1 MTLDQCQAP
10 REDFRF
16 QDEVPMSQ
24 GPGASR
30 SPSSPLQSNRPN
42 LTASRESRTL
52 PPINESY
59 DARNSTSVGQGQQTA
74 TPSVPASA
82 LQTPTGSEQRTSRT
96 IGLSNL
102 LNPTARDAPENQSR
116 RRNAEHFDMPP
127 GLFGTG
133 PRTLPTSFTPS
144 PSMPALPSI
153 TPPPVPNYSIPADH
167 APRRILT
174 PRSPSAYASAPNSF
188 NIPKGTIDAKKS
200 PFGAS
205 RELKTLLGP
214 DMQSVP
220 EPSVGPSLGGV
231 PHSYS
236 GPSARSPPDRRTS
249 VGSIQL
255 HPSVERR
262 ASIGATSQV
271 HASQSDSP
279 TTSYSSYSQFSRTPP
294 VPLSNAS
301 SNQPSST
308 GYFPPSYNATSS
320 ATTRSQAGFDSKD
333 SYSPVASSMGQN
345 TYQMMTLDTDQGP
358 IQVPVDVQ
366 AASKVADEK
375 RKRNATASH
384 RFRQR
389 RKEKER
395 ETSQNIAKLEHQLRE
410 LAEEKD
416 FYRLE
421 RDYFR
426 NVVQNTSGQAHIAPR
441 PPSPRHL
448 RHAQLG
454 AAATYVNSQWQAPE
468 ESNRN
473 VRNTR
478 RRTSSYVPAQGLAPP
493 INNPPLHIPRHPHIT
508 SNAENTDGNNR
519 NRLPGPLSL
528 NTGTLDPTPPPS
540 YDNGWKQ

>member
-1 MTLDQCQAP
+1 
-10 REDFRF
+10 
-16 QDEVPMSQ
+16 MSQ
-24 GPGASR
+24 GPVASR
-30 SPSSPLQSNRPN
+30 SPSSPFQSDRPN
-42 LTASRESRTL
+42 LTATRESRTL
-52 PPINESY
+52 PPINDSF
-59 DARNSTSVGQGQQTA
+59 DTRNSKSAGPGQAA
-74 TPSVPASA
+74 TPNVPVSA
-82 LQTPTGSEQRTSRT
+82 LQTPTGSEHRTSRT

-102 LNPTARDAPENQSR
+102 LNPTARDPPEAQSR
-116 RRNAEHFDMPP
+116 RRNAEHFDMPS
-127 GLFGTG
+127 GSFGTG
-133 PRTLPTSFTPS
+133 PRTFTPS
-144 PSMPALPSI
+144 PSMTALPSL
-153 TPPPVPNYSIPADH
+153 TPPPMTTFSIPMDH
-167 APRRILT
+167 APRRILN
-174 PRSPSAYASAPNSF
+174 PRSPSAYVNAPNSF

-205 RELKTLLGP
+205 RELNTILEP
-214 DMQSVP
+214 DIQSVP
-220 EPSVGPSLGGV
+220 EASVGPSLGGA
-231 PHSYS
+231 PQSYS
-236 GPSARSPPDRRTS
+236 GSSARSPPDRRTS

-294 VPLSNAS
+294 VLLPNAS
-301 SNQPSST
+301 NNQPSST
-308 GYFPPSYNATSS
+308 GYFPPSYNTPSS
-320 ATTRSQAGFDSKD
+320 ATTRPQAGFDSKD
-333 SYSPVASSMGQN
+333 SYSPVASAMGQN

-410 LAEEKD
+410 LAEERE

-426 NVVQNTSGQAHIAPR
+426 SQLAKTNSGQAHIAPR
-441 PPSPRHL
+441 PPSPRHV

-454 AAATYVNSQWQAPE
+454 AAAPYVSSQWQAPE

-478 RRTSSYVPAQGLAPP
+478 RRTSSYVPTQGLAPP
-493 INNPPLHIPRHPHIT
+493 TNNPPPHIPRHSHVT
-508 SNAENTDGNNR
+508 SSAETIDGNSR
-519 NRLPGPLSL
+519 GRLPGPLSL
-528 NTGTLDPTPPPS
+528 KTGTFDPTLPPS

>member
-1 MTLDQCQAP
+1 
-10 REDFRF
+10 
-16 QDEVPMSQ
+16 MSQ

-30 SPSSPLQSNRPN
+30 PPSSPLQSNKPS

-59 DARNSTSVGQGQQTA
+59 DTRTSPSVGQSQAGA
-74 TPSVPASA
+74 PNVPVSA
-82 LQTPTGSEQRTSRT
+82 VQAPKSSEQRTSRT

-102 LNPTARDAPENQSR
+102 LNPAARDAPENQSR
-116 RRNAEHFDMPP
+116 RRNAEHFDMPS
-127 GLFGTG
+127 GLFGSG
-133 PRTLPTSFTPS
+133 PRMLPTSFTPS
-144 PSMPALPSI
+144 PSMTALPSI
-153 TPPPVPNYSIPADH
+153 TPSPTTNYSIPTDH

-174 PRSPSAYASAPNSF
+174 PISPSAYASAPNSF
-188 NIPKGTIDAKKS
+188 NVPKGTIDARKS

-205 RELKTLLGP
+205 RELNTILGP
-214 DMQSVP
+214 DIPSVP
-220 EPSVGPSLGGV
+220 EASVGPSLGGV
-231 PHSYS
+231 PHGYS
-236 GPSARSPPDRRTS
+236 GPPARSPPDRRTS
-249 VGSIQL
+249 AGSIQL

-262 ASIGATSQV
+262 TSIGATSQV

-308 GYFPPSYNATSS
+308 GYFPPSYHATSS
-320 ATTRSQAGFDSKD
+320 ATTNTQAGFDSKG

-410 LAEEKD
+410 LAEERE

-426 NVVQNTSGQAHIAPR
+426 NLTKNTPGQAHIAPR

-448 RHAQLG
+448 RHAPLG
-454 AAATYVNSQWQAPE
+454 AAPTYANSQWPVPE

-493 INNPPLHIPRHPHIT
+493 TNNPPPHIPRHPHIT
-508 SNAENTDGNNR
+508 SSSESIDVNNR
-519 NRLPGPLSL
+519 SRLPGPLSL
-528 NTGTLDPTPPPS
+528 TTGTFDPTPS
-540 YDNGWKQ
+540 YDNGWK

>member
-1 MTLDQCQAP
+1 
-10 REDFRF
+10 
-16 QDEVPMSQ
+16 MSQ

-30 SPSSPLQSNRPN
+30 SPSSPFQSNRPG
-42 LTASRESRTL
+42 LTVSRESRTL

-59 DARNSTSVGQGQQTA
+59 DARNSKPVGQSQAA
-74 TPSVPASA
+74 TPNVPVSA
-82 LQTPTGSEQRTSRT
+82 LQTPTGSDQRTSRT

-102 LNPTARDAPENQSR
+102 LNPTARDATETQNR
-116 RRNAEHFDMPP
+116 RRNAEHFDMPS

-133 PRTLPTSFTPS
+133 PRTLPTSFAPS
-144 PSMPALPSI
+144 PSMTALPSI
-153 TPPPVPNYSIPADH
+153 TPPPITNYSIPTDH
-167 APRRILT
+167 APRRVLT
-174 PRSPSAYASAPNSF
+174 PRSPSAYAGAPNSF
-188 NIPKGTIDAKKS
+188 HIPKGTIDARKS

-205 RELKTLLGP
+205 RELSTILGP
-214 DMQSVP
+214 DIQSVP
-220 EPSVGPSLGGV
+220 EASVGPSLGGV

-255 HPSVERR
+255 RSSVERR

-301 SNQPSST
+301 NQPSST

-320 ATTRSQAGFDSKD
+320 TTTRSQAGFDSKD

-421 RDYFR
+421 RDYYR
-426 NVVQNTSGQAHIAPR
+426 SLAKNYPQAHIAPR

-448 RHAQLG
+448 RHPQLG
-454 AAATYVNSQWQAPE
+454 ASATYANSQWQVPE

-478 RRTSSYVPAQGLAPP
+478 RRTNSYVPAQGLAPP
-493 INNPPLHIPRHPHIT
+493 TNNPPPHIQRHPHIT
-508 SNAENTDGNNR
+508 SNPEIVDGNTR
-519 NRLPGPLSL
+519 SRLPGPLSL
-528 NTGTLDPTPPPS
+528 KTGAFDPTPPPS
-540 YDNGWKQ
+540 YDSGWKQ

>member
-1 MTLDQCQAP
+1 
-10 REDFRF
+10 
-16 QDEVPMSQ
+16 MSQ

-30 SPSSPLQSNRPN
+30 SPSSPFQSNKPS

-59 DARNSTSVGQGQQTA
+59 DTRNSQSVGQSQAAAPNLPVT
-74 TPSVPASA
+74 A
-82 LQTPTGSEQRTSRT
+82 LQTPAGSEQRTSRT

-102 LNPTARDAPENQSR
+102 LNPTAREGPETQSR
-116 RRNAEHFDMPP
+116 RRNAEHFDMPS

-144 PSMPALPSI
+144 PSVTALPSI
-153 TPPPVPNYSIPADH
+153 TPPPTTNYSIPVDH
-167 APRRILT
+167 APRRIRT

-205 RELKTLLGP
+205 RELSTILAP
-214 DMQSVP
+214 DIQSVP
-220 EPSVGPSLGGV
+220 EASVGPPLAGV
-231 PHSYS
+231 PHSYA

-255 HPSVERR
+255 HSSVERR

-301 SNQPSST
+301 NNQPSST

-320 ATTRSQAGFDSKD
+320 AAAIAQAGFDSKD

-410 LAEEKD
+410 LAEERE
-416 FYRLE
+416 FYRCE

-426 NVVQNTSGQAHIAPR
+426 SLAKSSSGQAHIAPR

-454 AAATYVNSQWQAPE
+454 AAATYANSQWQAPE
-468 ESNRN
+468 ESNCN

-493 INNPPLHIPRHPHIT
+493 TNNPPPHIPRHSHIT
-508 SNAENTDGNNR
+508 SNSENMDGSNR
-519 NRLPGPLSL
+519 SRLPGPLSL
-528 NTGTLDPTPPPS
+528 KTGAFDPAPPS
-540 YDNGWKQ
+540 YDNGWK

>member
-1 MTLDQCQAP
+1 
-10 REDFRF
+10 
-16 QDEVPMSQ
+16 MSQ
-24 GPGASR
+24 GPTVSR
-30 SPSSPLQSNRPN
+30 SPSSPYQSTRPS
-42 LTASRESRTL
+42 LTTSRESRTL

-59 DARNSTSVGQGQQTA
+59 DTRNSKSVGSSQTA
-74 TPSVPASA
+74 NPNVPVSA
-82 LQTPTGSEQRTSRT
+82 VQTPAGSEQRTSRT

-102 LNPTARDAPENQSR
+102 LNPTARDAPESQSR
-116 RRNAEHFDMPP
+116 RRNAEHFDMPS

-144 PSMPALPSI
+144 PSMTTLPSI
-153 TPPPVPNYSIPADH
+153 TPPPVPNYPVPMDH
-167 APRRILT
+167 AQRRILT
-174 PRSPSAYASAPNSF
+174 PRSPSAYASAPSSF

-205 RELKTLLGP
+205 RELNTILTP
-214 DMQSVP
+214 DIQSVP
-220 EPSVGPSLGGV
+220 EASMGSSSGGV
-231 PHSYS
+231 PHLFP

-262 ASIGATSQV
+262 ASVGATSQV

-294 VPLSNAS
+294 VPMPNAS
-301 SNQPSST
+301 NNQPSST
-308 GYFPPSYNATSS
+308 GYFPASYNATSS
-320 ATTRSQAGFDSKD
+320 ATTRSQSGFDSKD
-333 SYSPVASSMGQN
+333 SYSPVGSSMGQT

-410 LAEEKD
+410 VVEEKE
-416 FYRLE
+416 FYRAE

-426 NVVQNTSGQAHIAPR
+426 SLVKNSAGQAHVAPR
-441 PPSPRHL
+441 PPSPRQV

-454 AAATYVNSQWQAPE
+454 AAATYANSQWQAPDE
-468 ESNRN
+468 GNRN

-493 INNPPLHIPRHPHIT
+493 TNNPPPHIPRHPHIT
-508 SNAENTDGNNR
+508 SNPENMDGNNR
-519 NRLPGPLSL
+519 SRLPGPLSL
-528 NTGTLDPTPPPS
+528 QTGTFDAAPPPN
-540 YDNGWKQ
+540 YDDGWKQ

>member
-1 MTLDQCQAP
+1 MSEGPSAP
-10 REDFRF
+10 
-16 QDEVPMSQ
+16 
-24 GPGASR
+24 R
-30 SPSSPLQSNRPN
+30 SPSSALQSNRPS

-59 DARNSTSVGQGQQTA
+59 DTRNSKSVG
-74 TPSVPASA
+74 PSQAAPPNVPVSA
-82 LQTPTGSEQRTSRT
+82 LQTPTDSEQRTSRT

-116 RRNAEHFDMPP
+116 RRNAEHFDMPS
-127 GLFGTG
+127 GIFGAG
-133 PRTLPTSFTPS
+133 SRTLPTSFTPS
-144 PSMPALPSI
+144 PSMTALPSI
-153 TPPPVPNYSIPADH
+153 TPPPISNYSIPMDH
-167 APRRILT
+167 APRRLLT
-174 PRSPSAYASAPNSF
+174 PRSPSAYVSTPSSF

-205 RELKTLLGP
+205 RELNTILGP
-214 DMQSVP
+214 EIQSGP
-220 EPSVGPSLGGV
+220 ETSMGPSLGGV
-231 PHSYS
+231 PHSYA
-236 GPSARSPPDRRTS
+236 GPLARSPPDRRTS

-279 TTSYSSYSQFSRTPP
+279 STSYSSYSQFSRTPP
-294 VPLSNAS
+294 VPLSNPS
-301 SNQPSST
+301 NNQPSST
-308 GYFPPSYNATSS
+308 GYFPQSYNATSS
-320 ATTRSQAGFDSKD
+320 ATARTQAGFDSKD
-333 SYSPVASSMGQN
+333 SYSPVASAMGQN

-410 LAEEKD
+410 VAEEREY
-416 FYRLE
+416 YRLE

-426 NVVQNTSGQAHIAPR
+426 SLAKTNSGQAHIAPR

-493 INNPPLHIPRHPHIT
+493 INNPPPQIARHPHIT
-508 SNAENTDGNNR
+508 SDAENMDGSNR
-519 NRLPGPLSL
+519 SRLPGPLSL
-528 NTGTLDPTPPPS
+528 KTGAFDPAPTPA